1 MPTSWLRRRWLRAT
15 VKTTGKLRVAA
26 LALVIAAAAV
36 IAPLVL
42 VNQGNQCGAGYF
54 RGGSHECVG
63 VSYGGYDF
71 SAALHAVDQDIA
83 RENAWVAA
91 HSAQHVTVAL
101 LLPLTSTD
109 TPTVETV
116 EAVEGA
122 FVAQYRKNHDD
133 NGKQPLV
140 ELALANPGTD
150 SAQWQP
156 VVQQLNGMKNAPG
169 NLRAVTGISVSTT
182 TTQQEVATLTKTDG
196 IPVVGGA
203 IVADDLANALGQ
215 AAAYPGLARVE
226 PTNREEA
233 AALAAYGAHN
243 AQPNQVVLVEDTN
256 PTDEYDKTLAAAF
269 ANDTNQQVLPYD
281 SQADPQGVSTM
292 SNDLQRDVSLIC
304 GNPPVKWVY
313 FAGRQDALVDFLNEL
328 AGCQQRQFTVLTG
341 SAASHVVNQ
350 ASPSLDPGD
359 FAGGFIT
366 LEYVPIASP
375 ATWEDY
381 PDTQPG
387 WSPNGYQDFAGTF
400 HAMFGGGDQAL
411 VDGQAII
418 NYDAVFTAISGIRL
432 ETGGGTGI
440 PSPEAVA
447 GSWSALYE
455 GNAVLGASGEICVD
469 IQGNPWN
476 KVIPIVKYAAGGT
489 PQVVAREY
497 PADGGKPVTVPCD
510 IPKNG

>member
-1 MPTSWLRRRWLRAT
+1 VPASPLRRLWYRAT
-15 VKTTGKLRVAA
+15 LTTMRRLLLGA
-26 LALVIAAAAV
+26 LAVVIAAAAV
-36 IAPLVL
+36 VVPLTL
-42 VNQGNQCGAGYF
+42 VNQGNQCGASYF
-54 RGGSHECVG
+54 RGDLHECIG
-63 VSYGGYDF
+63 VSGGSYDF
-71 SAALHAVDQDIA
+71 TAALHAVDRDIA
-83 RENAWVAA
+83 QENAWVAA
-91 HSAQHVTVAL
+91 HSTQHVTVAL
-101 LLPLTSTD
+101 LLPLTSAD

-150 SAQWQP
+150 SSQWQP
-156 VVQQLNGMKNAPG
+156 VVQQLNGMKSAPA

-203 IVADDLANALGQ
+203 IVADDLANGLGR

-243 AQPNQVVLVEDTN
+243 AKPNQVVLVEDTN

-269 ANDTNQQVLPYD
+269 ANDTNQQVLQYD

-313 FAGRQDALVDFLNEL
+313 FAGRQDALVDFINEL
-328 AGCQQRQFTVLTG
+328 ASCQQRQFTVLTG

-350 ASPSLDPGD
+350 TSPKLDLED

-375 ATWEDY
+375 ATWENY
-381 PDTQPG
+381 QNTQPD
-387 WSPNGYQDFAGTF
+387 WSPNGYQNFAATF
-400 HAMFGGGDQAL
+400 HAMFGGGDKPL

-432 ETGGGTGI
+432 ETGAGTDM

-469 IQGNPWN
+469 NQGNPWD
-476 KVIPIVKYAAGGT
+476 KVIPIVKYAASGT

-497 PADGGKPVTVPCD
+497 PANNGKPVTVPCN

>member
-1 MPTSWLRRRWLRAT
+1 VPTSPLRRLWQRAT
-15 VKTTGKLRVAA
+15 ITTRRKLLLGA
-26 LALVIAAAAV
+26 LAVLIAAAAV
-36 IAPLVL
+36 IAPLIL

-54 RGGSHECVG
+54 RGALHECIG
-63 VSYGGYDF
+63 VSDGGYDF
-71 SAALHAVDQDIA
+71 SAALQSVDQDIA
-83 RENAWVAA
+83 QENAWVAD

-101 LLPLTSTD
+101 LLPLTSAD

-140 ELALANPGTD
+140 ELVLANPGTD

-156 VVQQLNGMKNAPG
+156 VAAQLNGMKSAPA
-169 NLRAVTGISVSTT
+169 NLRAVAGVSVSTT
-182 TTQQEVATLTKTDG
+182 TTQQEVAALTQGDG

-203 IVADDLANALGQ
+203 IVADDLANALGRT
-215 AAAYPGLARVE
+215 AAYPGLARVE

-269 ANDTNQQVLPYD
+269 ANDTNQQVLQYD

-292 SNDLQRDVSLIC
+292 ANDLQRDVSLIC

-313 FAGRQDALVDFLNEL
+313 FAGRQDALVDFINEL
-328 AGCQQRQFTVLTG
+328 ASCQQRQFTVLTG

-350 ASPSLDPGD
+350 QSLSLDAKD

-375 ATWEDY
+375 ATWENY
-381 PDTQPG
+381 PQTGPG

-400 HAMFGGGDQAL
+400 HAKFGDGDGPL

-469 IQGNPWN
+469 NQGNPWN
-476 KVIPIVKYAAGGT
+476 KVIPIVKYAASGT

-497 PADGGKPVTVPCD
+497 PADGGRPVTVPCN